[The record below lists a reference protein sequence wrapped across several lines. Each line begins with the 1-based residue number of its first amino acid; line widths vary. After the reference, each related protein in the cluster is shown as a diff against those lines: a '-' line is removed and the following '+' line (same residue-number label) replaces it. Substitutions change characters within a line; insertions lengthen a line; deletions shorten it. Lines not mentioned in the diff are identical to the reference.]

1 MEIIYY
7 IIKVELRRRGCAKW
21 FHQIAEI
28 LLNFYIFK
36 ELKIM
41 AYYQDSNSFLSL
53 NKIRLIF
60 FLFIRIYFLN

>member
-7 IIKVELRRRGCAKW
+7 IIKVGLRCRDCAKW

-36 ELKIM
+36 ELKMNGI
-41 AYYQDSNSFLSL
+41 LPGL
-53 NKIRLIF
+53 
-60 FLFIRIYFLN
+60 

>member
-7 IIKVELRRRGCAKW
+7 IIKVGLRHRGCAKW

-36 ELKIM
+36 ELKMNGI
-41 AYYQDSNSFLSL
+41 LPGL
-53 NKIRLIF
+53 
-60 FLFIRIYFLN
+60 